1 MQYIQDRLNDA
12 VSVFIDGASATVVI
26 WLIHGLSFWFL
37 FDASNMEALI
47 LKLLTFSES
56 IIKILSTL
64 AITYWTYK
72 GIAKTLKKK
81 DK

>member
-1 MQYIQDRLNDA
+1 MEGIKLNDA
-12 VSVFIDGASATVVI
+12 IGILIDGASATVLI

-37 FDASNMEALI
+37 FDAGNMEALI

-56 IIKILSTL
+56 VIKILSTL

-72 GIAKTLKKK
+72 GIDKTIKKK